1 MIDIQSLI
9 FGIVL
14 GGVTVW
20 AIFFLLF
27 RRGGIDLPDDY
38 GDDAEQE
45 LWRAVNAAHD
55 VTNRR
60 AS

>member
-14 GGVTVW
+14 TLVVGGSAW
-20 AIFFLLF
+20 FLLF
-27 RRGGIDLPDDY
+27 KKGGIDITDAY
-38 GDDAEQE
+38 SEDAEARLQT
-45 LWRAVNAAHD
+45 LVDHAHD